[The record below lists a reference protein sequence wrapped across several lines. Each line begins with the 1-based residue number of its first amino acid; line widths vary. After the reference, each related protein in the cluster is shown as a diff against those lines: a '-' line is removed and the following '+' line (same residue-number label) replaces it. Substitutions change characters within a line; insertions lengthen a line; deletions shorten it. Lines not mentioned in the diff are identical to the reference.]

1 MSEDAF
7 DFAMKAII
15 VVCVAT
21 GISLMTVITVGFIS
35 AVGCF

>member
-15 VVCVAT
+15 VICVAT
-21 GISLMTVITVGFIS
+21 GVSLMAIITVGFVS